1 MARKVNVITTC
12 FHGESRKM
20 VSPEQNL
27 QMATEMLDAFGSLKP
42 DLICLP
48 EVFWETGVSQRPATD
63 SMTEIVFDL
72 LSEKARHLNSYIVA
86 GAYDRIG
93 PDKFNVAWL
102 IDRSGRLAGRYAK
115 YHPTIG
121 EIRDFGIKPG
131 KEIPVFE
138 TDFGVIGLAICYDI
152 GWPSLWRTLGEK
164 GAELVVW
171 ISAYDGGF
179 PLQAYAWGNL
189 YYVVSSVRTD
199 HSRIIDK
206 TGKILASS
214 SKWTGWA
221 SKVLNLEKEV
231 FHIDGQYDKL
241 LKILQRFGR
250 DVTIESF
257 SEENIFTLESN
268 SPDWP
273 ISKIIQEFGLEIFRA
288 YHKRAEMIQ
297 DESR

>member
-1 MARKVNVITTC
+1 MARRVNVITTC
-12 FHGESRKM
+12 FNEEARKGI
-20 VSPEQNL
+20 SPEQNL
-27 QMATEMLDAFGSLKP
+27 QRAVEMLDAFGSLKP
-42 DLICLP
+42 DLVCLP
-48 EVFWETGVSQRPATD
+48 EVFLETGVSQCPATD
-63 SMTEIVFDL
+63 SMTEVVFNS

-86 GAYDRIG
+86 GAYEHIG

-102 IDRSGRLAGRYAK
+102 IDRSGRLVGRYAK

-131 KEIPVFE
+131 REMPIFE
-138 TDFGVIGLAICYDI
+138 TDFGIIGLAICYDI

-179 PLQAYAWGNL
+179 PLQAYAWENL
-189 YYVVSSVRTD
+189 YYVVSSVRTN

-214 SKWTGWA
+214 SRWAGWA
-221 SKVLNLEKEV
+221 SRVLDLDKEV

-241 LKILQRFGR
+241 IKILQRFGGS
-250 DVTIESF
+250 VTVESF

-268 SPDWP
+268 APDWP
-273 ISKIIQEFGLEIFRA
+273 LNRIIQEFDLETFRA

-297 DESR
+297 DETR